1 MNFVCINDS
10 QCDFNLSKEFTW
22 LDPYSYLKDD
32 KKYHYPY
39 LKENRLI
46 IKRQKNG
53 IDIQNSCFD
62 IKYWT
67 SENQDIKINLLY
79 RIENEINDDI
89 ILSIRPN
96 GRTIFEEPE
105 STKFCLN
112 DLIASTAENFIISL
126 NVTKSNYADALKNF
140 VLKVDPYEETPKF
153 ETVSFLN
160 QMKTSSSDEDDQDKD
175 WKKQWKSLSGTVKN
189 IIEFQEES
197 IHFSGFS
204 CSTLNN

>member
-1 MNFVCINDS
+1 MNFVCINDN
-10 QCDFNLSKEFTW
+10 QCDLKLSSEFTW
-22 LDPYSYLKDD
+22 FDPYSYLKDD
-32 KKYHYPY
+32 KEYYYPH

-46 IKRQKNG
+46 IKRPK
-53 IDIQNSCFD
+53 DESCFD

-67 SENQDIKINLLY
+67 SENQDLKINLLY

-105 STKFCLN
+105 STRFCLN

-140 VLKVDPYEETPKF
+140 ALNVDHRDPKETPKF
-153 ETVSFLN
+153 ETVSFLY
-160 QMKTSSSDEDDQDKD
+160 QMKASSDDDDQDKD

-189 IIEFQEES
+189 IEFREES
-197 IHFSGFS
+197 IRFSGFS
-204 CSTLNN
+204 RSTLNN